1 MSTLRTALRCTAL
14 VDYLDRGSAARHA
27 RVGRLGVYGQDRI
40 AKAALR
46 VVVLARHTRWDIVT
60 ANPSAMW
67 QRCNVATMQRCKD
80 ATWQRCNDAPY
91 NALHCRCTE
100 PRHKPLLAWR
110 GPRLGHAVA
119 FAQTH
124 AQAGQRIRADC
135 SAALVVQAN
144 GGASA
149 PSSGPGTSG
158 NTCPAMPLRHT
169 RHLLVGYARTAR
181 RCESPP

>member
-1 MSTLRTALRCTAL
+1 M
-14 VDYLDRGSAARHA
+14 
-27 RVGRLGVYGQDRI
+27 
-40 AKAALR
+40 
-46 VVVLARHTRWDIVT
+46 
-60 ANPSAMW
+60 
-67 QRCNVATMQRCKD
+67 
-80 ATWQRCNDAPY
+80 QRCNDAPY

-100 PRHKPLLAWR
+100 PRHKALLARR

-181 RCESPP
+181 RCESPPLAHAPWLMDASCTQSALSATTYRMRLSRTTHNVSAAAGKCIMGHNIRMLFYKTIRIQP